1 MAMLL
6 GKRKSMYNILL
17 AFLLTLTACHS
28 SENENAVVLSKT
40 PEMSKMGEE
49 ILTKNHWKQT
59 EASKATRVIVVIRTA
74 ENNPLAAIYAS
85 FDDLDTAADAKQDK
99 TSNSYVI
106 YTFAQDEKRKLTVI
120 DKVVISD
127 PLLNH

>member
-1 MAMLL
+1 M
-6 GKRKSMYNILL
+6 RNILL
-17 AFLLTLTACHS
+17 AVFLLTLTACQS

-49 ILTKNHWKQT
+49 VLTKNHWKQT
-59 EASKATRVIVVIRTA
+59 EAKRATRVIVVIRTA
-74 ENNPLAAIYAS
+74 ENNPLSASYAS

-99 TSNSYVI
+99 TSDSYVI
-106 YTFAQDEKRKLTVI
+106 YIFAQDKKGTLSFI
-120 DKVVISD
+120 DKIVISD